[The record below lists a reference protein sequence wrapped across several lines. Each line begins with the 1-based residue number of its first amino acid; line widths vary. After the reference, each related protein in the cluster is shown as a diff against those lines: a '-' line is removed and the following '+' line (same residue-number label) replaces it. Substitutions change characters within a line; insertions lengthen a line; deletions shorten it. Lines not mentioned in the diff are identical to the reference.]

1 MRSGRNNVLAGS
13 LVLASVLGA
22 VVVVILLAG
31 GLERLGKRA
40 YTVRF
45 TLDQGVTGLE
55 TGSKVYL
62 GGRGVGVVSRISF
75 GRSEADQ
82 IRDILVTIRLERSVA
97 LHEGAGAQLNTPLL
111 GGSASLNFPTIGAGR
126 LLGEDDLIEGLI
138 ATPGIFAQA
147 GYGPEQSEQLR
158 RILQGADEFTA
169 RMGAITDNADAMF
182 ADARAVLTDARG
194 RSGAWFERLDSISK
208 NLDDFAVRAPEL
220 ARNIEDRL
228 AQLRAVIDEN
238 RENLRAALASAKSM
252 SARADALAGRVE
264 AELFDLARGI
274 LEEGRDAVTTARGAL
289 TDAAAL
295 LDEQSPGVRRS
306 LANFRLSSDELL
318 VMMNEVRRSPW
329 RLLYRPD
336 RRETNFELLYDSARA
351 YAGAVSDLRAAA
363 EAARALLSAGA
374 ATPEGESA
382 EGLRGLVTDLD
393 ESFEKYRA
401 VEREFLRRIM
411 EADKAK

>member
-1 MRSGRNNVLAGS
+1 MVLVCVLA
-13 LVLASVLGA
+13 A

-31 GLERLGKRA
+31 GLDRLGKRA

-62 GGRGVGVVSRISF
+62 GGRAVGVVSRISF

-97 LHEGAGAQLNTPLL
+97 LHEGASAQLNTPLL

-126 LLGEDDLIEGLI
+126 PLGGDDLIEGRI

-147 GYGPEQSEQLR
+147 GYGPEQSEQLQ
-158 RILQGADEFTA
+158 RILQSADEFTA
-169 RMGAITDNADAMF
+169 RMGAITDNAGAMF
-182 ADARAVLTDARG
+182 ADARAVLADARG
-194 RSGAWFERLDSISK
+194 RSGAWFDRLDSISK
-208 NLDDFAVRAPEL
+208 NLDDFAVRGPEL

-238 RENLRAALASAKSM
+238 RDNLRDTLASAKSI
-252 SARADALAGRVE
+252 SAKADTLADRVN
-264 AELFDLARGI
+264 AELFDLAKGI
-274 LEEGRDAVTTARGAL
+274 LQDARDALATARAAL
-289 TDAAAL
+289 DRAADL
-295 LDEQSPGVRRS
+295 LDEQSPAIRRTM
-306 LANFRLSSDELL
+306 ANFRLASDELSA
-318 VMMNEVRRSPW
+318 MMNEVRRSPW

-374 ATPEGESA
+374 ATPEGGSA

-393 ESFEKYRA
+393 ESFERYRA
-401 VEREFLRRIM
+401 VEQEFLRRIM
-411 EADKAK
+411 LEAGKAQ